1 MAMRRY
7 SDREIAFI
15 LKRAVDLDEE
25 KRRVEPGHGITLQDL
40 REIARDVGIDPAMV
54 EQAATEL
61 DQVRSR
67 SARALAADTAVVRE
81 IRSVPRPLEDA
92 ELRMLLWAIDRSV
105 PDQGTLTEALGE
117 LRWTAPGQLGSTQVA
132 VKRLD
137 EETVISVERSL
148 ANVKGPL
155 LGIPAAFGAIV
166 GAGLGAEGGSVGTLV
181 MSGLLLGIAGFF
193 VGGGIWQLVL
203 DHQVQRVRSLMEKLV
218 GITMVGGASTPGAL
232 SGDG

>member
-1 MAMRRY
+1 MAVRRY

-15 LKRAVDLDEE
+15 LKRAVELDEE
-25 KRRVEPGHGITLQDL
+25 KRKIEPGHGVTLQDL
-40 REIARDVGIDPAMV
+40 REIARDVGIDPTMV
-54 EQAATEL
+54 ERAATEL
-61 DQVRSR
+61 DQARSP

-92 ELRMLLWAIDRSV
+92 ELRELLWAIDRAI

-117 LRWTAPGQLGSTQVA
+117 LRWTAAGQLGSTQVA

-137 EETVISVERSL
+137 DETVISVERSL

-155 LGIPAAFGAIV
+155 LGIPAAFGAV
-166 GAGLGAEGGSVGTLV
+166 LGAGLGAEGGSAGTFL

-203 DHQVQRVRSLMEKLV
+203 DHHVQRVRALMEKLV
-218 GITMVGGASTPGAL
+218 GITMVHGASAPDAL
-232 SGDG
+232 PRNS

>member
-1 MAMRRY
+1 MAVRRY

-25 KRRVEPGHGITLQDL
+25 KRRIEPGHGVTLEDL
-40 REIARDVGIDPAMV
+40 REIAKDVGIDPATV
-54 EQAATEL
+54 EMAATEL
-61 DQVRSR
+61 DQHRSP

-92 ELRMLLWAIDRSV
+92 ELRELLWAIDRAI
-105 PDQGTLTEALGE
+105 PEQGTLTEALGE
-117 LRWTAPGQLGSTQVA
+117 LRWTASGQLGGTQVA

-137 EETVISVERSL
+137 DETVISVERSL

-155 LGIPAAFGAIV
+155 LGIPAAFGTVV
-166 GAGLGAEGGSVGTLV
+166 GAGLGAQGGSVGTFI

-193 VGGGIWQLVL
+193 VGGGIWQLML
-203 DHQVQRVRSLMEKLV
+203 DHHVQRVRALMEKLV
-218 GITMVGGASTPGAL
+218 GITMVHGVTSPGAL
-232 SGDG
+232 PGDG